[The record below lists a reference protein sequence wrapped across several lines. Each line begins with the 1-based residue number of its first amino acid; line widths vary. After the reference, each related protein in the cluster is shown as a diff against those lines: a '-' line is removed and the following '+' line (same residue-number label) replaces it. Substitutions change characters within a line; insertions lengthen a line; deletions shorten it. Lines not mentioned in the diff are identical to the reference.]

1 MTSSLSNCY
10 IYISTNVSI
19 STIYTSTCLY
29 THALTCKPLFFGC
42 IGCLACSVKPQ
53 DWIGKPFGSK
63 VLSKAPGHG
72 WVHLLAPNPELWT
85 IALKHRTQILY
96 VGDISLVV
104 AHLGL
109 RPGCVVLES
118 GR

>member
-1 MTSSLSNCY
+1 
-10 IYISTNVSI
+10 V
-19 STIYTSTCLY
+19 
-29 THALTCKPLFFGC
+29 
-42 IGCLACSVKPQ
+42 
-53 DWIGKPFGSK
+53 PFGSK
-63 VLSKAPGHG
+63 VLSKAPGSG

-109 RPGCVVLES
+109 NPGCVVLES
-118 GR
+118 GGWGAGRGGGSGGRGWGGG